1 MNFLRL
7 IFLLVIVGLHSHLM
21 AQGQILSLSGY
32 YEGKNLFVS
41 NPIKADGYGFCIHKV
56 LVNGNVLP
64 AAIHVDYFE
73 IDFSLFNLKKGE
85 EVFIELE
92 HSEGCTPKFVNSEAV
107 LPFSTFEMI
116 SLNASS
122 DGKITWQDQNESGKI
137 SFLVEQYK
145 WGRWVVAAEVMGSGS
160 KSASTYTIEIV
171 PTSGLNKI
179 RIAQI
184 DHTGVKRVSKTV
196 SFTSKL
202 KEVFKSP
209 AKVKNVLY
217 FKTKDAVVKT
227 KYEIYDAFGNLL
239 KKGYANSV
247 DCSDLL
253 NGVYNVNYDQK
264 TEKFIKY

>member
-1 MNFLRL
+1 
-7 IFLLVIVGLHSHLM
+7 
-21 AQGQILSLSGY
+21 
-32 YEGKNLFVS
+32 
-41 NPIKADGYGFCIHKV
+41 
-56 LVNGNVLP
+56 
-64 AAIHVDYFE
+64 
-73 IDFSLFNLKKGE
+73 
-85 EVFIELE
+85 
-92 HSEGCTPKFVNSEAV
+92 
-107 LPFSTFEMI
+107 MI